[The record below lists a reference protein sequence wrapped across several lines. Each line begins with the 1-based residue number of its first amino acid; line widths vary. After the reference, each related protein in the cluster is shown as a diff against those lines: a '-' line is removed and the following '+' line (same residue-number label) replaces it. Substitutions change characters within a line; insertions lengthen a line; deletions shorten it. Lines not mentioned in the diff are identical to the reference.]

1 MPLWSGRTHPEQFSG
16 VEPFILQEPHV
27 VEDEQEGV
35 DPEPHQL

>member
-16 VEPFILQEPHV
+16 VEPAIPQVLHV
-27 VEDEQEGV
+27 EEDEQEGV